1 MGFRSERESM
11 RRLCCLAMVPLL
23 LGGTAPAFAQ
33 SGGDLLFISPMG
45 EPFHG
50 TREAPPEAA
59 WFDGADTNHD
69 GSLTPEEMVADADR
83 FFQALDVDKSGEI
96 DPVEIER
103 YETEIAPE
111 VRTGEVSVSSRDD
124 ADASGDPDSMA
135 GMPQGLDKYSTR
147 HGAVM
152 FGYFGF
158 PEPVMAADANFN
170 RGVSRREFQIAA
182 LQRYKLLDA
191 NGDGILQR
199 AELPPPPRRSSK
211 RRR

>member
-11 RRLCCLAMVPLL
+11 RRFRFLALMPLL
-23 LGGTAPAFAQ
+23 VAGAVPALAQ
-33 SGGDLLFISPMG
+33 TGGDLLFISPMG
-45 EPFHG
+45 EPFRG
-50 TREAPPEAA
+50 TREAPPEIA
-59 WFDGADTNHD
+59 WFNGTDINHD
-69 GSLTPEEMVADADR
+69 GSLTPDEMVADADR
-83 FFQALDVDKSGEI
+83 FFKTLDVDKSGEI
-96 DPVEIER
+96 DPAEIER

-170 RGVSRREFQIAA
+170 RGVSRREFQLAA
-182 LQRYKLLDA
+182 LQRFKLLDV